1 MSQSYQAEN
10 GNMGQEDDDE
20 FDGYFEDLNNDNLA
34 NNSNG
39 QRVGTNTGLTFN
51 DEMDVN
57 DDDFLDIYNMSP
69 RERLMHTFR
78 KNAQKVQLYF
88 YSLRVWQQIL
98 IILFGIMVMI
108 MGVLLLVF
116 HNTILHKVVVTSND
130 LREKMSTHFI
140 LIVLIFFV
148 AFPPMIGYSLLSTT
162 TGLIYGVSFEGW
174 ITLAF
179 GSVTGSIVSFILFK
193 TILHS
198 RAEKLVH
205 LNKRFEALASI
216 LQENNSYWI
225 LALLRL
231 CPFPYSLTNGAIAG
245 VYGISVRN
253 FTIANILTTPKLF
266 IYLFIG
272 SRIKSLAES
281 ESTGSR
287 VFDLLSIF
295 VTLIILTLTAWL
307 LYFKTKKRYLELQ
320 DRDRHVSPDQLP
332 ELSFEV

>member
-1 MSQSYQAEN
+1 MSQSYEAGN
-10 GNMGQEDDDE
+10 ANMGQGEDDE
-20 FDGYFEDLNNDNLA
+20 FDGYFEDFDNDIMP
-34 NNSNG
+34 NSNNG
-39 QRVGTNTGLTFN
+39 QRVGTNAGLSFN
-51 DEMDVN
+51 DEVNVN

-69 RERLMHTFR
+69 RERLMHNIR
-78 KNAQKVQLYF
+78 KNVQKLQFYF
-88 YSLRVWQQIL
+88 YSLRLWQQI
-98 IILFGIMVMI
+98 IIVLLGIMLMI
-108 MGVLLLVF
+108 MGILLLVF
-116 HNTILHKVVVTSND
+116 HNAILHKVVVTSND

-140 LIVLIFFV
+140 LMVLIFFV

-174 ITLAF
+174 VTLAL
-179 GSVTGSIVSFILFK
+179 GSVTGSIASFVVFK

-205 LNKRFEALASI
+205 LNRRFEALASI
-216 LQENNSYWI
+216 LQENNSYWF

-253 FTIANILTTPKLF
+253 FSIANIITTPKLF

-272 SRIKSLAES
+272 SRVKSLAES

-287 VFDLLSIF
+287 VFDLVSIIITLLILS
-295 VTLIILTLTAWL
+295 LTAWL

-320 DRDRHVSPDQLP
+320 NRDRQVSTDQLP

>member
-1 MSQSYQAEN
+1 MSQSYGAGN
-10 GNMGQEDDDE
+10 DNMGQGDDDE
-20 FDGYFEDLNNDNLA
+20 FNGYFEDLDNDLMPNNN
-34 NNSNG
+34 NG
-39 QRVGTNTGLTFN
+39 QRVDTNAGLIFN
-51 DEMDVN
+51 NEVDVN
-57 DDDFLDIYNMSP
+57 DNDFLDIYNMSP
-69 RERLMHTFR
+69 RERLMYNLR
-78 KNAQKVQLYF
+78 KNTQKLQF
-88 YSLRVWQQIL
+88 FFQSLRLWQQIL
-98 IILFGIMVMI
+98 IVLFGIMVMI

-116 HNTILHKVVVTSND
+116 HSTILHKVVVTSNE
-130 LREKMSTHFI
+130 LKEKMSTHFI
-140 LIVLIFFV
+140 LIVLVFFV

-179 GSVTGSIVSFILFK
+179 GSVTGSIVSFIVFK

-253 FTIANILTTPKLF
+253 FSIANILTTPKLF

-287 VFDLLSIF
+287 VFDVVSIL
-295 VTLIILTLTAWL
+295 VTLIILSLTAWL

-320 DRDRHVSPDQLP
+320 NRDRQVSPDRLP
-332 ELSFEV
+332 EMSFEI

>member
-1 MSQSYQAEN
+1 
-10 GNMGQEDDDE
+10 
-20 FDGYFEDLNNDNLA
+20 
-34 NNSNG
+34 
-39 QRVGTNTGLTFN
+39 
-51 DEMDVN
+51 
-57 DDDFLDIYNMSP
+57 
-69 RERLMHTFR
+69 
-78 KNAQKVQLYF
+78 
-88 YSLRVWQQIL
+88 
-98 IILFGIMVMI
+98 MI

-116 HNTILHKVVVTSND
+116 HSTILHKVVVTSNE
-130 LREKMSTHFI
+130 LKEKMSTHFI
-140 LIVLIFFV
+140 LIVLVFFV

-179 GSVTGSIVSFILFK
+179 GSVTGSIVSFIVFK

-253 FTIANILTTPKLF
+253 FSIANILTTPKLF

-287 VFDLLSIF
+287 VFDVVSIL
-295 VTLIILTLTAWL
+295 VTLIILSLTAWL

-320 DRDRHVSPDQLP
+320 NRDRQVSPDRLP
-332 ELSFEV
+332 ETSFEI

>member
-1 MSQSYQAEN
+1 MNQSYQVEN
-10 GNMGQEDDDE
+10 GNMGPEDDDE

-34 NNSNG
+34 NNNNG

-51 DEMDVN
+51 DEIDAN

-69 RERLMHTFR
+69 RERLMHNLR

-98 IILFGIMVMI
+98 IIVFGIMVMI

-179 GSVTGSIVSFILFK
+179 GSVTGSIVSFIVFK

-205 LNKRFEALASI
+205 LNKRFEAFASI
-216 LQENNSYWI
+216 LQENSSYWI

-253 FTIANILTTPKLF
+253 FTIANIITTPKLF

-287 VFDLLSIF
+287 VFDLLSILL
-295 VTLIILTLTAWL
+295 TLIILTLTAWL

-320 DRDRHVSPDQLP
+320 DQGRHVSPDQLP
-332 ELSFEV
+332 EMSFEV

>member
-1 MSQSYQAEN
+1 
-10 GNMGQEDDDE
+10 MGQGDDDE
-20 FDGYFEDLNNDNLA
+20 FNGYFEDLDNDLMPNNN
-34 NNSNG
+34 NG
-39 QRVGTNTGLTFN
+39 QRVDTNAGLIFN
-51 DEMDVN
+51 NEVDVN
-57 DDDFLDIYNMSP
+57 DNDFLDIYNMSP
-69 RERLMHTFR
+69 RERLMYSFR
-78 KNAQKVQLYF
+78 KNTQKLQF
-88 YSLRVWQQIL
+88 FFQSLRLWQQIL
-98 IILFGIMVMI
+98 IVLFGIMVMI

-116 HNTILHKVVVTSND
+116 HSTILHKVVVTSNE
-130 LREKMSTHFI
+130 LKEKMSTHFI
-140 LIVLIFFV
+140 LIVLVFFV

-179 GSVTGSIVSFILFK
+179 GSVTGSIVSFIVFK

-253 FTIANILTTPKLF
+253 FSIANILTTPKLF

-287 VFDLLSIF
+287 VFDVVSIL
-295 VTLIILTLTAWL
+295 VTLIILSLTAWL

-320 DRDRHVSPDQLP
+320 NRDRQVSPDRLP
-332 ELSFEV
+332 ETSFEI

>member
-179 GSVTGSIVSFILFK
+179 GSVTGSIVSFIVFK

>member
-1 MSQSYQAEN
+1 MSQSYEAGN
-10 GNMGQEDDDE
+10 ANMGQGEDDE
-20 FDGYFEDLNNDNLA
+20 FDGYFEDFDNDIMP
-34 NNSNG
+34 NSNNG
-39 QRVGTNTGLTFN
+39 QRVGTNAGLSFN
-51 DEMDVN
+51 DEVNVN

-69 RERLMHTFR
+69 REILMH
-78 KNAQKVQLYF
+78 N
-88 YSLRVWQQIL
+88 
-98 IILFGIMVMI
+98 IIVLLGIMLMI
-108 MGVLLLVF
+108 MGILLLVF
-116 HNTILHKVVVTSND
+116 HNAILHKVVVTSND

-140 LIVLIFFV
+140 LMVLIFFV

-174 ITLAF
+174 VTLAL
-179 GSVTGSIVSFILFK
+179 GSVTGSIASFVVFK

-205 LNKRFEALASI
+205 WNRRFEALASI

-253 FTIANILTTPKLF
+253 FSIANIITTPKLF

-272 SRIKSLAES
+272 SRVKSLAES

-287 VFDLLSIF
+287 VFDLVSIIITLLILS
-295 VTLIILTLTAWL
+295 LTAWL

-320 DRDRHVSPDQLP
+320 NRDRQVSTDQLP

>member
-1 MSQSYQAEN
+1 MTQSYES
-10 GNMGQEDDDE
+10 GNANVGREDDDE
-20 FDGYFEDLNNDNLA
+20 FDGYFEDLDNDIMPNND
-34 NNSNG
+34 NG
-39 QRVGTNTGLTFN
+39 QRVGTNAGLMFN
-51 DEMDVN
+51 DEIDVN
-57 DDDFLDIYNMSP
+57 DNDFLDIYNMSA
-69 RERLMHTFR
+69 RERLMHNLR
-78 KNAQKVQLYF
+78 KNVQKFQFYF
-88 YSLRVWQQIL
+88 YSLRLWQQI
-98 IILFGIMVMI
+98 IIYIFSVMVII
-108 MGVLLLVF
+108 MGILLLIF
-116 HNTILHKVVVTSND
+116 HNVILHKVVVTSND
-130 LREKMSTHFI
+130 LKEKMSTHFI
-140 LIVLIFFV
+140 LIVLTFFV

-179 GSVTGSIVSFILFK
+179 GSVTGSIASFIVFK

-253 FTIANILTTPKLF
+253 FSIANVITTPKLF

-287 VFDLLSIF
+287 VFDLISIL
-295 VTLIILTLTAWL
+295 VTLIILSLTAWL

-320 DRDRHVSPDQLP
+320 SRDRQVSPDQLP
-332 ELSFEV
+332 EMSFEV

>member
-1 MSQSYQAEN
+1 MNQSYEAEN
-10 GNMGQEDDDE
+10 VNMGPEDDDE

-34 NNSNG
+34 NTNSG

-51 DEMDVN
+51 DEMDTN

-140 LIVLIFFV
+140 LIVLLFFV

-179 GSVTGSIVSFILFK
+179 GSVTGSIVSFIVFK

-287 VFDLLSIF
+287 VFDLLSIL

-320 DRDRHVSPDQLP
+320 NQERHVSPDQIP
-332 ELSFEV
+332 EMSFEV

>member
-1 MSQSYQAEN
+1 MSQSYEARN
-10 GNMGQEDDDE
+10 SNMGQEDGDE
-20 FDGYFEDLNNDNLA
+20 FDDYFEDLNNDIMPNV
-34 NNSNG
+34 NNG
-39 QRVGTNTGLTFN
+39 QRVGTNAGLMFN
-51 DEMDVN
+51 DEVDVN

-78 KNAQKVQLYF
+78 KNSQKMQSYVS
-88 YSLRVWQQIL
+88 SLRLWQKIL
-98 IILFGIMVMI
+98 IVILGIMVMI
-108 MGVLLLVF
+108 MGILLLVF
-116 HNTILHKVVVTSND
+116 HDAILNKVVVTSNEWK
-130 LREKMSTHFI
+130 EKMSTHFI

-148 AFPPMIGYSLLSTT
+148 AFPPLIGYSLLSTT

-174 ITLAF
+174 VTLAF
-179 GSVTGSIVSFILFK
+179 GSVTGSIASFVVFK

-205 LNKRFEALASI
+205 LNRRFEALASI

-253 FTIANILTTPKLF
+253 FTVANIITTPKLF

-281 ESTGSR
+281 DSTGSR
-287 VFDLLSIF
+287 LFDLMSIV

-320 DRDRHVSPDQLP
+320 NRDRQVSSDRLPDM
-332 ELSFEV
+332 SFEV